1 MTPPLPD
8 SERSRRIYPL
18 LQNQDL
24 ENVSQATLKSVGDPI
39 SIENLNE
46 DELRKLVLVNLARL
60 SVKGEWNG
68 LLTAASA
75 GGQAGTLI
83 PYSSSAYSADYM
95 ELLHTSAPWG
105 VTNNAASNLGTD
117 LLLWPF
123 VASNSAALSSM
134 SIYVSYSPGGTCT
147 VQVGI
152 YSDDD
157 GAPNSLI
164 GYGTFDC
171 SSSGMKTQTSF
182 SSTITLVAGTQYW
195 YSYLSTSTNV
205 PNLERTDE
213 GGLPTLGAGPDN
225 GMYLAGRGTSV
236 DANVQTQ
243 DATITLSGISITDM
257 GRMALGVKY

>member
-1 MTPPLPD
+1 MSLPD
-8 SERSRRIYPL
+8 ATRSDRVYPL
-18 LQNQDL
+18 LQNLDL
-24 ENVSQATLKSVGDPI
+24 ENLAFATLQGTGETLN
-39 SIENLNE
+39 IEEMNE
-46 DELRKLVLVNLARL
+46 DELRRLVLVNLARL

-68 LLTAASA
+68 LLTASSGG

-123 VASNSAALSSM
+123 VASNSADLSSM

-157 GAPNSLI
+157 GAPKTLM

-182 SSTITLVAGTQYW
+182 SSTITLESGTQYW

-213 GGLPTLGAGPDN
+213 GGLPTLGAGPDT
-225 GMYLAGRGTSV
+225 GLYLAGRGTSV

-243 DATITLSGISITDM
+243 DATITLSGISITDI

>member
-1 MTPPLPD
+1 MSLPD
-8 SERSRRIYPL
+8 ATRSDRIYPL
-18 LQNQDL
+18 LQNLDL
-24 ENVSQATLKSVGDPI
+24 ENLAFATLQGTGETLN
-39 SIENLNE
+39 IEEMNE
-46 DELRKLVLVNLARL
+46 DELRRLVLVNLARL
-60 SVKGEWNG
+60 TVKGEWNG
-68 LLTAASA
+68 LLSA
-75 GGQAGTLI
+75 GGGGGQAVTLI
-83 PYSSSAYSADYM
+83 PYSSSAYSVDYM

-157 GAPNSLI
+157 GTPKDLI

-213 GGLPTLGAGPDN
+213 GGLPTLGVGADN
-225 GMYLAGRGTSV
+225 GLYLAGRGTSV

-243 DATITLSGISITDM
+243 DATITLSGITITDM
-257 GRMALGVKY
+257 GRMSLGVKY